1 MKKLYFDIN
10 KCLACRTCELVCCVG
25 HSLSKDLFKD
35 IQDKTVSFPRIKIS
49 LAKNKNYPVS
59 CRHCEDP
66 KCVTACMS
74 AALTKD
80 EETGEVIHNKDK
92 CVGCWMCV
100 MVCPY
105 GAVKPSSKEKIAIK
119 CDMCTDIGEPRCAKA
134 CPVKAIIW
142 QEVSE
147 ATTYGTK

>member
-1 MKKLYFDIN
+1 MKKLYFDISR
-10 KCLACRTCELVCCVG
+10 CVACRSCEIACCVG

-35 IQDKTVSFPRIKIS
+35 IKDKTISFPRIKIS
-49 LAKNKNYPVS
+49 AAKNQNYAVS
-59 CRHCEDP
+59 CRNCDDP
-66 KCVTACMS
+66 KCVAACMS

-80 EETGEVIHNKDK
+80 EKTGQVIHNKDK

-105 GAVKPSSKEKIAIK
+105 GAVKPGSKEKIAIK
-119 CDMCTDIGEPRCAKA
+119 CDMCVDIGEPRCVAA

-142 QEVSE
+142 QVSE